1 VLRHH
6 DRLSRLSPDGDRIL
20 LTEGSANDD
29 FDESW
34 RVRPPFGPYP
44 RALSDVY
51 PLTAE
56 IPDRLDGAAYESAAE
71 GVRRLAEANPDV
83 AFTLNHE
90 DWPDSAL
97 AVLPEGVECWNL
109 DG

>member
-1 VLRHH
+1 RHH
-6 DRLSRLSPDGDRIL
+6 ERLDRLEPDGERVL
-20 LTEGSANDD
+20 LTEGSVNDD

-44 RALSDVY
+44 RALSDGY

-56 IPDRLDGAAYESAAE
+56 LPDRLDDAAYEAAAE
-71 GVRRLAEANPDV
+71 GVARLAAANPDV

-90 DWPDSAL
+90 DWPASAL
-97 AVLPEGVECWNL
+97 AAVPEAVECWNL